1 MSRAVPATRAVLRSA
16 FTDAAARRTAFWW
29 QIGAMIAN
37 DLAWVAFWVIFF
49 QEVATVRGWDVDR
62 VLLLL
67 AVLCTS
73 AGLVLGLLSN
83 SRRIPTLVADGSLD
97 EVLTLPVAPLPHL
110 LVRRL
115 DTVNLGDVAF
125 GLVLFAVAAHPT
137 PQRTLVYVAGTLAS
151 AVLLTGFLVL
161 TGSLVFFTGRGES
174 ADLGLNAVLLLA
186 SYPADVFAGATKV
199 LLYTAIP
206 AAFVSGVPAEL
217 VDDFDLRD
225 AALMLGVAALFAV
238 LGWGTFTAGLR
249 RYASGSAWG
258 RG

>member
-1 MSRAVPATRAVLRSA
+1 MATGTRAVLRSA
-16 FTDAAARRTAFWW
+16 FADAAARRSAFWT
-29 QIGAMIAN
+29 QIAAMIVN
-37 DLAWVAFWVIFF
+37 DVAWVAFWLIFF
-49 QEVATVRGWDVDR
+49 NRVTSVRGWDADR
-62 VLLLL
+62 VLLLF
-67 AVLCTS
+67 AVLTTS

-83 SRRIPTLVADGSLD
+83 ARRIPTLVEDGSLD
-97 EVLTLPVAPLPHL
+97 EVLALPVAPLPHL
-110 LVRRL
+110 LVRRV

-125 GLVLFAVAAHPT
+125 GVVLFAVSGHPT
-137 PQRTLVYVAGTLAS
+137 GQRLLVFVAGSLAS

-161 TGSLVFFTGRGES
+161 TGSLVFFTGRSES
-174 ADLGLNAVLLLA
+174 GDLGLNAVLLLA

-217 VDDFDLRD
+217 VDDFDVGD
-225 AALMLGVAALFAV
+225 AALMLAVAGLFAA

-249 RYASGSAWG
+249 RYSSGSAWG

>member
-16 FTDAAARRTAFWW
+16 FADAAARRSAFWT

-49 QEVATVRGWDVDR
+49 QEVASVRGWDVDR

-73 AGLVLGLLSN
+73 AGLVLGLFSN

-97 EVLTLPVAPLPHL
+97 EVLTLPVAPLPNL

-125 GLVLFAVAAHPT
+125 GLALFAVAAHPT

-161 TGSLVFFTGRGES
+161 TGSLVFFTGRGEG

-199 LLYTAIP
+199 LLYTVVP
-206 AAFVSGVPAEL
+206 AAFVSGMPAEL
-217 VDDFDLRD
+217 VDDFDLAD
-225 AALMLGVAALFAV
+225 AALLLGVAGLFAG
-238 LGWGTFTAGLR
+238 LGWSAFTAGLR
-249 RYASGSAWG
+249 RYSSGSAWA

>member
-1 MSRAVPATRAVLRSA
+1 
-16 FTDAAARRTAFWW
+16 
-29 QIGAMIAN
+29 
-37 DLAWVAFWVIFF
+37 
-49 QEVATVRGWDVDR
+49 
-62 VLLLL
+62 
-67 AVLCTS
+67 VLCTS
-73 AGLVLGLLSN
+73 AGLVLGLFSN

-97 EVLTLPVAPLPHL
+97 EVLTLPVAPLPNL

-161 TGSLVFFTGRGES
+161 TGSLVFFTGRGEG

-199 LLYTAIP
+199 LLYTVVP

-217 VDDFDLRD
+217 VDDFDLAD
-225 AALMLGVAALFAV
+225 AALLLGVAGGFAG
-238 LGWGTFTAGLR
+238 LGWAAFTAGLR
-249 RYASGSAWG
+249 RYSSGSAWA